1 MKLEK
6 IADQQKA
13 KSGVSRAKKYKDQEA
28 NELPV
33 DISSQVK
40 HFMIKAIF
48 NTLYQTVV
56 EISEA
61 KKMADQT
68 QTELGKLK
76 EQEYTNQQATDLSVN
91 ISSKV
96 KQK

>member
-6 IADQQKA
+6 IADQPK
-13 KSGVSRAKKYKDQEA
+13 AKKYKDQEA
-28 NELPV
+28 TELPV
-33 DISSQVK
+33 DNSCQVK
-40 HFMIKAIF
+40 HVMIKAI
-48 NTLYQTVV
+48 LHIVYQTVV
-56 EISEA
+56 DISEA
-61 KKMADQT
+61 KINADKT
-68 QTELGKLK
+68 QTDFGELK

>member
-6 IADQQKA
+6 IADQPKA
-13 KSGVSRAKKYKDQEA
+13 KSAVSRAKKYKDQEA
-28 NELPV
+28 TELTV
-33 DISSQVK
+33 DNSCQVK
-40 HFMIKAIF
+40 HVMIKAI
-48 NTLYQTVV
+48 LHIVYQTVV
-56 EISEA
+56 DISEA
-61 KKMADQT
+61 KINADKT
-68 QTELGKLK
+68 QTEFGELK